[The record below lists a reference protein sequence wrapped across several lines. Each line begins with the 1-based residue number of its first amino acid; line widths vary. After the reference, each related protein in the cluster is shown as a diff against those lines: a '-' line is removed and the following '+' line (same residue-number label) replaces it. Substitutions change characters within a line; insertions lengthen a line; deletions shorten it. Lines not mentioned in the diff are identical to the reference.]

1 MLSPHHSKCGE
12 SAEQLSGT
20 ALRYCASFGEVDAG
34 DAWAAGFGSTT
45 KDGGD
50 LLDGTSDVRKDS
62 QHAAVTFYSTN
73 SVWMESLRLPAGMYK
88 LIPAKSPEEWRLAIA
103 KQDGESS
110 DARHSQQYLGS
121 VELKVASDN
130 PPVKRNLAISLSPE
144 AERCPRLSVQRGV
157 KELHFTYGGTDLF
170 VCFGPD
176 EVLQKK
182 EANMSER

>member
-1 MLSPHHSKCGE
+1 MPGRLDLAPQQRTE
-12 SAEQLSGT
+12 ATFLTEPLTSGRTRSTPPLRST
-20 ALRYCASFGEVDAG
+20 A
-34 DAWAAGFGSTT
+34 
-45 KDGGD
+45 
-50 LLDGTSDVRKDS
+50 
-62 QHAAVTFYSTN
+62 QIQ
-73 SVWMESLRLPAGMYK
+73 WMESLRLPAGMYK

-130 PPVKRNLAISLSPE
+130 PPEKRNLAISLSPE